1 MEKSRKIGVAI
12 SAVSLLCLILSAY
25 GVLTTLIIPNEGSVS
40 YLSAAWDAGFTNPVT
55 TVSWGALAPNTTNTK
70 TIYIKNFGVQTLNL
84 SMSTQKWVPAIA
96 PNYMN
101 VSWNLEHTLLA
112 GKAFN
117 TATITLTIY
126 ENITQTWNA
135 TTPIGAFSF
144 EIVITGTG

>member
-1 MEKSRKIGVAI
+1 
-12 SAVSLLCLILSAY
+12 
-25 GVLTTLIIPNEGSVS
+25 
-40 YLSAAWDAGFTNPVT
+40 
-55 TVSWGALAPNTTNTK
+55 
-70 TIYIKNFGVQTLNL
+70 
-84 SMSTQKWVPAIA
+84 MSTQKWVPAIA

-101 VSWNLEHTLLA
+101 VSWNLEHTPLA
-112 GKAFN
+112 GKAFD